1 MPNIEQVIKTYVLG
15 WNSTTPQERM
25 DFMTKALAEN
35 CVYFD
40 SHLPEPTPGRDLHCQ
55 FIDRFRD
62 KFSDLSLELT
72 STPSSHHGYFRF
84 TWKMVK
90 GDGNVFIQGNFFGEL
105 DQENKIA
112 KLVGFVD
119 ENK

>member
-1 MPNIEQVIKTYVLG
+1 MPNIEQIIETYVLG
-15 WNSTTPQERM
+15 WNSSTNNQRM
-25 DFMTKALAEN
+25 DLMEKVLAQN

-40 SHLPEPTPGRDLHCQ
+40 SHLPEPTEGRDLHCQ

-72 STPSSHHGYFRF
+72 STPDAHHGYFRF
-84 TWKMVK
+84 TWKMLK
-90 GDGNVFIQGNFFGEL
+90 GDGNIFVQGTFFGDL
-105 DQENKIA
+105 DPQDKIT

-119 ENK
+119 KND